1 MQHGKHEPTARTTI
15 RGRDGAPRADD
26 GRNRADDGPD
36 RTAAHSRSGQHEH
49 ARGRVRA
56 RRGRRERH
64 RALRRDVPAV
74 VGLLADDED
83 FAVMRRYP
91 TFAFDDHPDYL
102 RHAEGLLK
110 ALAAQCGHTTVAL
123 FDPEEFAHYCRE
135 TGLDPDSSAS
145 RSRYTAE
152 VAATGP
158 TVAYTGQPLDEL
170 VPLLLDRT
178 ARHATWQYAT
188 SLLDAL
194 GSGPDRGPDRGE
206 DAGRSAFR
214 RASGLLAG
222 LLDGAGPGTHHL
234 VCSVP
239 AEEGEQLL
247 AVLHTTRPADAP
259 AVLDSFEAA
268 EFTAVLAVGVA
279 LESPGGVVLRTS
291 GPGIPDRLHGWRL
304 HGGRLLALTE
314 AEVFSAYCTDAGTG
328 EPLSPE
334 PGVEYRAGFD
344 VDGEH
349 P

>member
-1 MQHGKHEPTARTTI
+1 MQHGKHDANARTTK
-15 RGRDGAPRADD
+15 RGRDGAHRTQ
-26 GRNRADDGPD
+26 DGPD
-36 RTAAHSRSGQHEH
+36 RTAAHPRSGQHEH

-56 RRGRRERH
+56 GGDRRERH

-74 VGLLADDED
+74 VGLLVDDED
-83 FAVMRRYP
+83 FAAMRRYP

-110 ALAAQCGHTTVAL
+110 ALAAQFGHTTVAL

-135 TGLDPDSSAS
+135 AGLDPDSSAS

-152 VAATGP
+152 AAATGP

-170 VPLLLDRT
+170 VPLLLNRT
-178 ARHATWQYAT
+178 ARHATWEYAT
-188 SLLDAL
+188 SLLGTP
-194 GSGPDRGPDRGE
+194 GSGPDRGE
-206 DAGRSAFR
+206 DPGRPAFE

-239 AEEGEQLL
+239 AGEQLL
-247 AVLHTTRPADAP
+247 AVLHTTRPAGAP
-259 AVLDSFEAA
+259 AVLDSLEAA
-268 EFTAVLAVGVA
+268 EFTTVLAVGVA

-291 GPGIPDRLHGWRL
+291 RPGTPDRLRGWRL

-314 AEVFSAYCTDAGTG
+314 AEVFSAYCTDADTG

-344 VDGEH
+344 VGAEH